1 MEKNERD
8 TPLLSMKN
16 IHAYYG
22 EYHILK
28 GVDFDLYRG
37 EIHGLVG
44 EHRAGK
50 STLVKLLSGAVR
62 KARGDIWFDGQ
73 KFEYFTPK
81 LALKHKIG
89 VMYQE
94 SQLIPTMTAVENIF
108 TGRDIANGWG
118 WLKDRQMA
126 ARAKEIFALIGVEI
140 PLNIPL
146 KMLSEAAQHVVE
158 LAKVLS
164 IDPNVLIFDEIA
176 NKFTPEEMEI
186 IYRLLFQWKEEGKS
200 VIYISHDMDEIFR
213 FADRVTILHNG
224 YLRGTEEVRDLD
236 RVKLIKLTYSF
247 VMSREELESDNRELY
262 LLKKYNENIIKNLPE
277 GVIILDP
284 EQVVY
289 LANYAAA
296 RILGLDEQAM
306 LRQGVQS
313 IFPANSIEH
322 AAEILEKIS
331 RQEEEAWDDVKYG
344 QEKILKIQ
352 IFPFKDEDYKFL
364 GTIIIIADVSQERY
378 FNEYLLRVQKIASV
392 AEVAAGVAHEINNPL
407 GIIQNYITLLKRK
420 PAIDDDSQQKL
431 SKVEDELQRI
441 SGIVESL
448 LSFSRRKT
456 LPMKRVNLAAVLD
469 ETLLLLN
476 HKLKEKQIALRRT
489 QNADEAPI
497 IGDENQLKQVIMN
510 LVVNSIDAVAEA
522 GTIEI
527 ALNARQEEG
536 YVELAVTDNGSG
548 IPPEVMDKIFDPF
561 FSTKLGKKNTG
572 LGLSICQHII
582 EAHQGI
588 ITCASAEKTIFNIR
602 LPIAEN

>member
-118 WLKDRQMA
+118 WLKDRQMT

-158 LAKVLS
+158 LAKMLS

-224 YLRGTEEVRDLD
+224 YRRGTEEVRDLD

-313 IFPANSIEH
+313 IFPADSIEN
-322 AAEILEKIS
+322 AAEILKKIS
-331 RQEEEAWDDVKYG
+331 RQEEETWDDVKYG

-392 AEVAAGVAHEINNPL
+392 AEMAAGVAHEINNPL

-431 SKVEDELQRI
+431 NKVEDELQRI

-548 IPPEVMDKIFDPF
+548 IPPEIMDKIFDPF

-588 ITCASAEKTIFNIR
+588 ITCASAKKTTFNIR
-602 LPIAEN
+602 LPVAEN

>member
-28 GVDFDLYRG
+28 GVDFNLYRG

-62 KARGDIWFDGQ
+62 KERGDIWFDGQ

-118 WLKDRQMA
+118 WLKDRQMT

-186 IYRLLFQWKEEGKS
+186 IYRLLFQWKEQGKS

-262 LLKKYNENIIKNLPE
+262 LLKKYNENVIKNLPE

-284 EQVVY
+284 EQAVY

-313 IFPANSIEH
+313 IFPADSIEH

-331 RQEEEAWDDVKYG
+331 RREEETWDEVKYG

-364 GTIIIIADVSQERY
+364 GMIIIIADVSQERY

-431 SKVEDELQRI
+431 NKVEDELQRI

-456 LPMKRVNLAAVLD
+456 LPMKRVNLVAVLD

-476 HKLKEKQIALRRT
+476 HKLKEKQIALLRT
-489 QNADEAPI
+489 QNADDAPI

-527 ALNARQEEG
+527 ALNARHEEG

-548 IPPEVMDKIFDPF
+548 IPPEIMEKIFDPF
-561 FSTKLGKKNTG
+561 FSTKVGKKNTG

-588 ITCASAEKTIFNIR
+588 ITCASAEKTTFSIR